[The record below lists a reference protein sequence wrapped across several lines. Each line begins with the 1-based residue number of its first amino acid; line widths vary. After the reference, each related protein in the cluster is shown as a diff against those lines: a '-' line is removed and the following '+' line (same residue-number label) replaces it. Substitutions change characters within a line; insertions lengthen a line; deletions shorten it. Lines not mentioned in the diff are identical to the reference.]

1 MKEIEFDVTLHV
13 KDLFA
18 FTMRHTYCSM
28 SGAFSLFI
36 SAVCFV
42 TAVMGIGKYE
52 TTTLCALFVIASL
65 FTVIQPCMLF
75 VKCKAQ
81 VKKSENINDTLHY
94 VLSEDGITVRQA
106 EQEASVKWYDIRKV
120 VQTKRGLYL
129 YMSPVRAFIFPK
141 EQCGSQYD
149 TVCITVSEQVKKY
162 KDYIPEEETEE
173 NHE

>member
-28 SGAFSLFI
+28 SGVFSLFI
-36 SAVCFV
+36 SGACLVAAVL
-42 TAVMGIGKYE
+42 GLGKYE
-52 TTTLCALFVIASL
+52 MTTLCALFIIASL

-75 VKCKAQ
+75 VKCKTQ

-120 VQTKRGLYL
+120 VRTKRGIYL

-141 EQCGSQYD
+141 EQCADRYD
-149 TVCITVSEQVKKY
+149 AVCSIVSELVKKY
-162 KDYIPEEETEE
+162 KDYVPEEETEE
-173 NHE
+173 SHE